1 MCFWACLWKP
11 AWAICGR
18 CHRAAKCNK
27 HNELCHCW
35 FACSQWCCHVGACAT
50 RQRVFFSGAMSLAL
64 AGAARQRSRRGSQ
77 SGTCW
82 PLSFCLLFFLSRCSE
97 SGARRRSSSAQPSG
111 QSFWCSVTVAGAAR
125 QRSRRRSLWCSR
137 AVRPSVCFASSRSLA
152 LAGTARQRNRRGS
165 QSGARGPLPF
175 CRFFLRCSESGARR
189 CSSSAK
195 PSGQSL

>member
-50 RQRVFFSGAMSLAL
+50 RQRVFFFRCYESGARRRSSSAKPSWQSIWYLLAVVL
-64 AGAARQRSRRGSQ
+64 
-77 SGTCW
+77 
-82 PLSFCLLFFLSRCSE
+82 LSAFFLSRCSE